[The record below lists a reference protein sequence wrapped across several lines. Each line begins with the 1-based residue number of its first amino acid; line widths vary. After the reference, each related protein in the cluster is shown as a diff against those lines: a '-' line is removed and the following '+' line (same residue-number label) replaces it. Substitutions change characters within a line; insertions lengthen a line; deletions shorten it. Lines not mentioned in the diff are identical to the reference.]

1 MKIIVYGHA
10 RTGTTIAASIVQ
22 NNPFLNGINYE
33 PFHPIN
39 KKLSDTKFDKKELE
53 KDVEYWGSN
62 LELKVNSREE
72 RLGQIYPRYK
82 DKCYEGEL
90 IPVVISFPDLA
101 ERVIGVNELADLY
114 NISKSKYAKKLL
126 IHTSLENECDSVR
139 SLAQEHLGYSDFRL
153 GIYKNINKLKGIREN
168 GDLAKGIFFGG
179 VLAFLFYEFYILLR
193 NIAE

>member
-1 MKIIVYGHA
+1 MSYSFKNRISMYLENTEDGLYTIEKYESSA
-10 RTGTTIAASIVQ
+10 EKYETGIKM
-22 NNPFLNGINYE
+22 G
-33 PFHPIN
+33 
-39 KKLSDTKFDKKELE
+39 FDKKELE
-53 KDVEYWGSN
+53 KDVEYWVSN

-114 NISKSKYAKKLL
+114 NVSKSKYAKKLL

-153 GIYKNINKLKGIREN
+153 GIYKNIDKLKGIREN

>member
-1 MKIIVYGHA
+1 MSYSFKNRISMYLENTEDGLYPIEKYESSA
-10 RTGTTIAASIVQ
+10 EKYETGIKM
-22 NNPFLNGINYE
+22 G
-33 PFHPIN
+33 
-39 KKLSDTKFDKKELE
+39 FDKKELE
-53 KDVEYWGSN
+53 KDVESWVSN